1 VCSALGTLAGL
12 AAPAPVVLS
21 APAPAA
27 LPAALPSDQ
36 HRAFGTFAGY
46 RSRAPPSG

>member
-12 AAPAPVVLS
+12 AAPALVVLS

-27 LPAALPSDQ
+27 LSATLPLDQ
-36 HRAFGTFAGY
+36 HKTFGTFAGY
-46 RSRAPPSG
+46 RSRAPPIA